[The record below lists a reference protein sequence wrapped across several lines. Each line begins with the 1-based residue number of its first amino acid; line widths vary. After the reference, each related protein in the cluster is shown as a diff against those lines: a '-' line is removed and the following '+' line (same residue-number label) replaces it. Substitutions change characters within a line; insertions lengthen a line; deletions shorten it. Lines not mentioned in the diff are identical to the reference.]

1 MKMPMKDA
9 IAPLRFASLLQ
20 RFRRSNDIAETVAKA
35 RFLRRAHA
43 ERPNVGTRS
52 LSSGRPKAGPV
63 GFAHPPLLTLAG
75 LVVPALLVPG
85 AARTQTPGAEEA
97 RLIEFGK
104 EIFKSKAVCQYCH
117 KWDASG
123 DQGYGG
129 NALSLRA
136 TQLTP
141 EQLTEVVKCGR
152 PGTGMPYHDRFAY
165 TDKRCYGFTRE
176 QMGKDMPPAG
186 NDFLSNREVEAV
198 VKYLFAKDV
207 GKGPS
212 TYDDCVDFW
221 GKDTKQCDPMKPK

>member
-1 MKMPMKDA
+1 MKTQMRYA
-9 IAPLRFASLLQ
+9 IASVRPAFRRFAALAL
-20 RFRRSNDIAETVAKA
+20 AV
-35 RFLRRAHA
+35 L
-43 ERPNVGTRS
+43 V
-52 LSSGRPKAGPV
+52 PV
-63 GFAHPPLLTLAG
+63 L
-75 LVVPALLVPG
+75 LVVG
-85 AARTQTPGAEEA
+85 AAQAQTSSAEEA
-97 RLIEFGK
+97 RMIEFGK

-129 NALSLRA
+129 NALSLRV

-141 EQLTEVVKCGR
+141 DQLTEVVKCGR

-165 TDKRCYGFTRE
+165 TDKRCFGYTRD

-207 GKGPS
+207 GKGPA

-221 GKDTKQCDPMKPK
+221 GKDTKQCDPMKK

>member
-1 MKMPMKDA
+1 MLKKSVEMKVVSQLCRPAALAA
-9 IAPLRFASLLQ
+9 IATL
-20 RFRRSNDIAETVAKA
+20 VA
-35 RFLRRAHA
+35 FLMPIGANA
-43 ERPNVGTRS
+43 QAQ
-52 LSSGRPKAGPV
+52 LS
-63 GFAHPPLLTLAG
+63 
-75 LVVPALLVPG
+75 
-85 AARTQTPGAEEA
+85 AEEA

-129 NALSLRA
+129 NALSLRV

-152 PGTGMPYHDRFAY
+152 PSTGMPYHDRFAY
-165 TDKRCYGFTRE
+165 TDKRCYGYTRE

-207 GKGPS
+207 GKGPA
-212 TYDDCVDFW
+212 TYEDCVDFW
-221 GKDTKQCDPMKPK
+221 GKDTKQCDPMKK